1 MWSSPGGRQRGLSLA
16 PEKAAPGLAVY
27 AHAGPRTPRPMVPGA
42 AELAA
47 HAAFVARLK
56 DPLWLQ
62 A

>member
-1 MWSSPGGRQRGLSLA
+1 VA
-16 PEKAAPGLAVY
+16 EKAVPSLAVY
-27 AHAGPRTPRPMVPGA
+27 AHTGPRTPRPMVPRA

-47 HAAFVARLK
+47 HAAFVSRLK

>member
-1 MWSSPGGRQRGLSLA
+1 LSLA
-16 PEKAAPGLAVY
+16 ADKATPNLAVY

-47 HAAFVARLK
+47 HAEFVGRLK

-62 A
+62 P